1 MGRRGCQVRN
11 REPPGRRG
19 FPADAR
25 DKGIGRVL
33 RLVSRRPGVAQGAT
47 CRAAPTAFP
56 TAPRAAFPGR
66 NGAQGPE
73 EQGARPCGRH
83 SQGRRRWI
91 QRGTVLVADPCGGAP
106 WRGPTE
112 GERRGAGGEARERP
126 NEKRARNRTPSP
138 DFFAP
143 CRTGRLCG
151 RTLRQKVTGVNR
163 IPGPDCAVCCRPRTS
178 TRDRPRSG
186 SATVHEDGTYA
197 GQGPGGRDRVVRKKA
212 APRGRG
218 QSDREE
224 VIRTVG
230 DYRPDEFTL
239 AANG

>member
-66 NGAQGPE
+66 NGAQSPQ
-73 EQGARPCGRH
+73 EQGAQRSGTPGRKP
-83 SQGRRRWI
+83 R
-91 QRGTVLVADPCGGAP
+91 AP
-106 WRGPTE
+106 K
-112 GERRGAGGEARERP
+112 
-126 NEKRARNRTPSP
+126 EKRARNRTLSP